1 MSRTLAEWRDDLK
14 KYAPQVDQTTHAHN
28 LISLALR
35 NINEHFGLEE
45 ANRAVRDFK
54 LEEKGWSQQ

>member
-1 MSRTLAEWRDDLK
+1 MLTLDEYRADIK
-14 KYAPQVDQTTHAHN
+14 KYAPQVDKASHANN

-35 NINEHFGLEE
+35 GINEHFGAEE
-45 ANRAVRDFK
+45 ANRAVRDFN

>member
-1 MSRTLAEWRDDLK
+1 MLTLDEYRADIR
-14 KYAPQVDQTTHAHN
+14 KYAPQVDRTTHAHN

-35 NINEHFGLEE
+35 AISEHFGTEE

-54 LEEKGWSQQ
+54 LESKGWSQQ